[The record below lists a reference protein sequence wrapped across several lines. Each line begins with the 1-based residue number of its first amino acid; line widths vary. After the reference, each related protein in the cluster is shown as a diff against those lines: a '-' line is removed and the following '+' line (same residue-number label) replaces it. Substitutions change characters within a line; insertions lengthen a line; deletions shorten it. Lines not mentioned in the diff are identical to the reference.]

1 MISQNPHS
9 NCTAARLYYY
19 DFLNE
24 RTRVGIP
31 ESALYHIEE
40 CCDCQSEIER
50 LEVLLAHADEN
61 ADSDQ
66 RRRDA
71 AISTLLRLHFA
82 QAGAPVTC
90 SMVKPFLAS
99 LADPV
104 LKLRVPTPLTMH
116 IDKCCSCGDD
126 LRTLRDL
133 HLTHKQ
139 LCRLGQLL
147 AEEPPESNEMCSKA
161 RVAIPAVVS
170 MVFRETNAETLKH
183 LCTCPDCRKHLYR
196 RREAVRQKLPQGNV
210 AQDKFPCDQVSAS
223 DLYEYALPYGIDPA
237 DDQYAEFRAGLTSHL
252 ADCPECLAKVQLLHH
267 TISSI
272 AERTDSNVVTVYHLG
287 ESARD
292 DQQATSDGRRTAV
305 DFAARVKRK
314 VSTLKG
320 KLVIGTGLA
329 AAAVILIGLGV
340 LLQSSSATAVS
351 IQQVYSAVE
360 KTRNVHLT
368 TSTTQQERW
377 VSQGLNVY
385 LVKTGEKWTLT
396 DVGAGVN
403 KSKKSLADETVEKQ
417 LPEDEIALVKASM
430 NITLALMPFSDFSH
444 VPPDARW
451 TPVAKD
457 TLETTIASTEVYEL
471 TWSERTSSSRV
482 QRKWRFYVDPVTRLP
497 NRIESYQKRSVET
510 DYVLRSQLWVEYIS
524 DADMEKVIAKASF

>member
-1 MISQNPHS
+1 MILQNPHS
-9 NCTAARLYYY
+9 NCTTARLYYY
-19 DFLNE
+19 DFLSE
-24 RTRVGIP
+24 RTRSGIP
-31 ESALYHIEE
+31 ESALYHIED
-40 CCDCQSEIER
+40 CCNCQSEIER

-61 ADSDQ
+61 ADSNQ
-66 RRRDA
+66 RQRDS

-82 QAGAPVTC
+82 HAEAPVTC

-104 LKLRVPTPLTMH
+104 LKLRVPTPITMH
-116 IDKCCSCGDD
+116 IDKCRSCSDD

-147 AEEPPESNEMCSKA
+147 AEEPPESSEMCSKA
-161 RVAIPAVVS
+161 RTAIPAVVS
-170 MVFRETNAETLKH
+170 MVLRETNAETLKH

-196 RREAVRQKLPQGNV
+196 RREAVRQKLPQGNA
-210 AQDKFPCDQVSAS
+210 AQDKFPCDQVSPS
-223 DLYEYALPYGIDPA
+223 DIYECALPYGIDPA

-252 ADCPECLAKVQLLHH
+252 ADCPECLAKVQLLHR
-267 TISSI
+267 TISNI

-287 ESARD
+287 ESAGDGQR
-292 DQQATSDGRRTAV
+292 ATRNERHSIV

-360 KTRNVHLT
+360 AVRNVHIT
-368 TSTTQQERW
+368 TSATQDEQW
-377 VSQGLNVY
+377 VSQGLNIY
-385 LVKTGEKWTLT
+385 LMKSASGWALFDAGTGAKKSKNSLTGELIETQ
-396 DVGAGVN
+396 
-403 KSKKSLADETVEKQ
+403 LA
-417 LPEDEIALVKASM
+417 EDEIGAIKEKM
-430 NITLALMPFSDFSH
+430 DITLALMSFSELSG
-444 VPPDARW
+444 VPRDARW
-451 TPVAKD
+451 TPVANG
-457 TLETTIASTEVYEL
+457 TLQAPIASSEVYDL
-471 TWSERTSSSRV
+471 TWSESTSSSVV
-482 QRKWRFYVDPVTRLP
+482 QRKWRCYVDPVTRLP
-497 NRIESYQKRSVET
+497 NRIESYRKRSVET
-510 DYVLRSQLWVEYIS
+510 DYVLRSQMGVEYLS
-524 DADMEKVIAKASF
+524 DAEMEAVIEKVFP